1 MTLVEEDPEYR
12 AKVAAYLAKSRHGR
26 RLPWGCIL
34 AGGHLTFTT
43 TSAQRTH
50 RAELGETAIRLLM
63 ALGVTSAQL
72 EALDE
77 ASDGLSPLELIQK
90 LEDLQRL
97 PAEAPVAPEAEAP
110 PPVELGA

>member
-1 MTLVEEDPEYR
+1 MTLAEEDPEYQ
-12 AKVAAYLAKSRHGR
+12 AKVAAYLARAHHGR

-63 ALGVTSAQL
+63 ALGVTSTQL

-97 PAEAPVAPEAEAP
+97 PAEAPAATAAP